1 MKKISFVV
9 TIVFSFF
16 LAGCHDIIDAV
27 SGINSKANE
36 AAEAISVDVHTLR
49 SIPIQMENQQTV
61 TVNDFI
67 KAILRDVQWKHEKK
81 GELEVLKMNFET
93 YLGTIVSANKIEN
106 TTNFVRSLIK
116 VLSNIKGMGIIVVD
130 GHENLLPDKGIV
142 SNYYNDKFEEVFD
155 AIDGFI
161 DKQLEGP
168 APKDPNVVIVFNSI
182 YKILSK

>member
-1 MKKISFVV
+1 MFTMKKISFVV

-36 AAEAISVDVHTLR
+36 AAKAISVDVHTLR

-81 GELEVLKMNFET
+81 GELEELIADGSWKDGLFNEYGFTTKQKEVLKET
-93 YLGTIVSANKIEN
+93 GE
-106 TTNFVRSLIK
+106 
-116 VLSNIKGMGIIVVD
+116 
-130 GHENLLPDKGIV
+130 
-142 SNYYNDKFEEVFD
+142 
-155 AIDGFI
+155 
-161 DKQLEGP
+161 
-168 APKDPNVVIVFNSI
+168 VIVQIFFNDNQLQVDLTTVVLTN
-182 YKILSK
+182 KDGILVRLTGKDALTSLQQAYNESLSE